1 MVRRE
6 SRMLERLQ
14 FLVVYVGSAAMAA
27 FLAVCFSSAQVFAY
41 PCDAIGAIGA
51 EQCDFS
57 ATLTLTAA
65 IPEAGMMSA
74 ENHAAEMPRRES
86 VTTAASD

>member
-51 EQCDFS
+51 EQCDLP

-65 IPEAGMMSA
+65 IPEAGMMNA
-74 ENHAAEMPRRES
+74 EHAAEMPHRES